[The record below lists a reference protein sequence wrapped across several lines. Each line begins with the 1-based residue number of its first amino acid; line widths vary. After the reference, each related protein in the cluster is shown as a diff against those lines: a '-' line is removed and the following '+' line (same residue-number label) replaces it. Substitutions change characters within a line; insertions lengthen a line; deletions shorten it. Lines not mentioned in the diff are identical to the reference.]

1 MLPTSCE
8 NTWEVKPGVRIAFGS
23 IETQK
28 QVCAMHNPN
37 ASDHDGQTETMPSR
51 TDPSATLTVAIAHEF
66 RELLTIALFSLTQ
79 LQRQSLDDRGRE
91 QLQRADRAVGQIGE
105 IINRIQP
112 I

>member
-1 MLPTSCE
+1 MRKYLGSEARRPH
-8 NTWEVKPGVRIAFGS
+8 RLGS

-51 TDPSATLTVAIAHEF
+51 TEPSATLTVAIAHEF

>member
-1 MLPTSCE
+1 MLPTSCG
-8 NTWEVKPGVRIAFGS
+8 NTREVKPGRRLAWINCN
-23 IETQK
+23 QK

-37 ASDHDGQTETMPSR
+37 AHDHDAHQSGIEPR
-51 TDPSATLTVAIAHEF
+51 VELPDTLTVDTAHEF
-66 RELLTIALFSLTQ
+66 RELLTIALFSLKQ

-91 QLQRADRAVGQIGE
+91 QLQRADRAVDQIGE

>member
-1 MLPTSCE
+1 
-8 NTWEVKPGVRIAFGS
+8 
-23 IETQK
+23 
-28 QVCAMHNPN
+28 MHNPN
-37 ASDHDGQTETMPSR
+37 AYDHDAHRGDAIEPRAEAAAAMTI
-51 TDPSATLTVAIAHEF
+51 DIAHEF
-66 RELLTIALFSLTQ
+66 RELLTIALFSLKQ

>member
-1 MLPTSCE
+1 MLPTS
-8 NTWEVKPGVRIAFGS
+8 EVKPGVRLGS

-28 QVCAMHNPN
+28 QVCVMHNPN

-51 TDPSATLTVAIAHEF
+51 TEPSATLTVTIAHEF
-66 RELLTIALFSLTQ
+66 RELLTIALFSLEQ
-79 LQRQSLDDRGRE
+79 LQRQSLDDQGRE
-91 QLQRADRAVGQIGE
+91 QLQRADRAVGQIGK

>member
-1 MLPTSCE
+1 MRKYLGSEARP
-8 NTWEVKPGVRIAFGS
+8 PHRLGS

-37 ASDHDGQTETMPSR
+37 ASDHDGQTETMPSPPFEPPD
-51 TDPSATLTVAIAHEF
+51 TMTVEIAHKF
-66 RELLTIALFSLTQ
+66 RELLTIALFSLEQ
-79 LQRQSLDDRGRE
+79 LQRQSLDDQGRE